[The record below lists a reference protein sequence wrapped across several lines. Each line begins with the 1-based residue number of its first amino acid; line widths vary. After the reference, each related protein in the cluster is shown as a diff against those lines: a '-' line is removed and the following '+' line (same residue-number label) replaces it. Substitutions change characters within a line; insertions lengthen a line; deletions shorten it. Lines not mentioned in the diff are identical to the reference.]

1 MHIEDDI
8 ELVAKNCW
16 DNFEK
21 VKLVFRKIIY
31 TNYHYLQNFMANNS
45 FQTVNALVISIADL
59 KRI

>member
-21 VKLVFRKIIY
+21 VKLVFVKLYIQIIIIY
-31 TNYHYLQNFMANNS
+31 KTLW
-45 FQTVNALVISIADL
+45 QTILFKL
-59 KRI
+59 